1 MKISTKI
8 VKIKTHGPNKLFDIT
23 DHLKSFSEN
32 IGQGFVNVFSKG
44 STGALVLLPRK
55 KEIVEQFEEDLWDLV
70 EVYGW
75 RHPGN
80 AYAHLRSTLI
90 GTNLVILVEEGKLL
104 IPEEHSVFFVEN
116 QPYVMRERTIV
127 FTGISTG

>member
-1 MKISTKI
+1 MKISTRVI
-8 VKIKTHGPNKLFDIT
+8 RIKTHGPNKLFDIT
-23 DHLKSFSEN
+23 GHLESFSRKV
-32 IGQGFVNVFSKG
+32 GRGFVNVFSKG
-44 STGALVLLPRK
+44 STGALVILPRD
-55 KEIVEQFEEDLWDLV
+55 EDVVERFEKDLWDLV

-90 GTNLVILVEEGKLL
+90 GTNMVVLVEGGKPL
-104 IPEEHSVFFVEN
+104 IPARHGVFFVEN

-127 FTGISTG
+127 FTGLSTG